1 LTYETRWFIIKTPP
15 RGVVLKRG
23 EIMKADKDKINRLLK
38 TAAGQIEGISKMV
51 DEDRYCVDIS
61 NQILAVQSILKKA
74 NNEILKAHLHMCVKD
89 AFNEGNE
96 DEKIDEIIS
105 IINKVS
111 K

>member
-1 LTYETRWFIIKTPP
+1 
-15 RGVVLKRG
+15 
-23 EIMKADKDKINRLLK
+23 MKADRDKINRLLK

-51 DEDRYCVDIS
+51 DEDRYCIDIS
-61 NQILAVQSILKKA
+61 NQLLAVQSILKKA
-74 NNEILKAHLHMCVKD
+74 NNEILKAHLHMCVKE

>member
-1 LTYETRWFIIKTPP
+1 
-15 RGVVLKRG
+15 
-23 EIMKADKDKINRLLK
+23 
-38 TAAGQIEGISKMV
+38 
-51 DEDRYCVDIS
+51 VDIS

-74 NNEILKAHLHMCVKD
+74 NNEILKAHLHMCVKE

>member
-1 LTYETRWFIIKTPP
+1 LIYYINTP
-15 RGVVLKRG
+15 RVGGGVKR
-23 EIMKADKDKINRLLK
+23 EVKLMKADKNKINRLLK

-51 DEDRYCVDIS
+51 DEDRYCIDIS

-74 NNEILKAHLHMCVKD
+74 NNEILNAHLHMCVKE